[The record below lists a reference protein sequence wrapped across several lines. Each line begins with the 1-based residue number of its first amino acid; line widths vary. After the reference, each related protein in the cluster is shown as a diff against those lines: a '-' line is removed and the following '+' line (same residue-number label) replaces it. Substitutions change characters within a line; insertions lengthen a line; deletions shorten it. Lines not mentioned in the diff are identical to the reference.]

1 MLHLI
6 YSGRVVI
13 ILINSSKDYYLSKTY
28 FVKVRVIEPSI
39 LLTKKKKKM
48 NQILLKKKKVKF
60 YSFV

>member
-28 FVKVRVIEPSI
+28 FVKVRIIEPSI
-39 LLTKKKKKM
+39 LLTKKKKM
-48 NQILLKKKKVKF
+48 SQILLKKKKVKF

>member
-28 FVKVRVIEPSI
+28 FVKVRIIEPSI
-39 LLTKKKKKM
+39 LLTKKKKM
-48 NQILLKKKKVKF
+48 SQILLKKKKVKF
-60 YSFV
+60 